1 MVIHG
6 ASHVVGHWVGL
17 SHRVGHGV
25 QHEVELEAGHGDGD
39 GFSHGD
45 GRSVSS
51 CQVSSIARS
60 SEILN
65 DPPLH

>member
-1 MVIHG
+1 M
-6 ASHVVGHWVGL
+6 A
-17 SHRVGHGV
+17 GHGV
-25 QHEVELEAGHGDGD
+25 GHGDGD